1 MPRIFDL
8 PFAAHLWSPILILIL
23 VQSLAVYTWQFRKEP
38 GARWMSLSMM
48 CGTGWMMSLILARTS
63 PGTDVKIVWIT
74 LFSFLTYLPGFFWYQ
89 AIAQLSGF
97 DRKAPRWTPYLVA
110 GIAGASSL
118 VILSN
123 FWTGW
128 YWKAIW
134 IQGGTQICKI
144 SGPLFVPC
152 LFSAYSLYFTAI
164 VIHAHWIW
172 KSVGL
177 RQRQATM
184 FLWPILLVVTG
195 SILNLI
201 PGITHTYAHPMTL
214 LLSSL
219 LVAWAYHRWKS
230 FGILP
235 KAQDAA
241 LASMIDGLMVI
252 DEQDYIV
259 KMNAAA
265 HELFAGLPVREGSR
279 FAETNKGWTDLADF
293 LAQTVVR
300 SAEINRMTES
310 GSKTFLAAVTPLR
323 TDSGLPLG
331 HVLILKDITREKLQN
346 ERILE
351 QHKAISILTERQ
363 RISRELHDGPGQ
375 LWSFVALQAEDAL
388 ALLDQQE
395 TDLAIQRLN
404 RLVQVAQ
411 DTHLDLRE
419 SITGLQTTITPAR
432 GFLDALQEQLRWY
445 REHCNLEI
453 KLDLQCAWQEK
464 WMTPPKAAQTLRI
477 LQEALANVRKSAQ
490 ASQVRVMVR
499 REGEQL
505 LFLVEDDGCG
515 FDPRQVNQQTGH
527 HGLKIMQERAKE
539 MGADLEI
546 DSQAGAGTRIRLRF
560 ALSA

>member
-8 PFAAHLWSPILILIL
+8 PFAAHLWGPILILIF

-63 PGTDVKIVWIT
+63 PGTDAKVAWIT
-74 LFSFLTYLPGFFWYQ
+74 IFAFLTYLPGFFWYQ

-97 DRKAPRWTPYLVA
+97 DRKAPRWTPYLFA
-110 GIAGASSL
+110 GIAGACSL

-123 FWTGW
+123 CWTGW
-128 YWKAIW
+128 YWKSIW
-134 IQGGTQICKI
+134 IQGGAQVCQIP
-144 SGPLFVPC
+144 GVLYVPC
-152 LFSAYSLYFTAI
+152 LLAAYSLYLTAI

-172 KSVGL
+172 KSAGL
-177 RQRQATM
+177 RRRQAIM
-184 FLWPILLVVTG
+184 FLWPILLVLTG
-195 SILNLI
+195 SVLNLI
-201 PGITHTYAHPMTL
+201 PGATHTFAHPMTL

-219 LVAWAYHRWKS
+219 LVAWAYHRWRS

-235 KAQDAA
+235 KAQDVA
-241 LASMIDGLMVI
+241 LASMIDGLLVI

-259 KMNAAA
+259 QMNAAA
-265 HELFAGLPVREGSR
+265 QELFAGLPVREAGK
-279 FAETNKGWTDLADF
+279 FAEASKGWTELAGF
-293 LAQTVVR
+293 LMQSAVNT
-300 SAEINRMTES
+300 AEINRMTES
-310 GSKTFLAAVTPLR
+310 GSKTYLAAKTPLR
-323 TDSGLPLG
+323 ADSGLPLG
-331 HVLILKDITREKLQN
+331 HVLILKDITRDKQQS

-351 QHKAISILTERQ
+351 QQKAISILTERQ
-363 RISRELHDGPGQ
+363 RIGRELHDGPGQ
-375 LWSFVALQAEDAL
+375 LLSFVSLQAEDAL

-445 REHCNLEI
+445 REHCNFETT
-453 KLDLQCAWQEK
+453 LDLQCAWQEA
-464 WMTPPKAAQTLRI
+464 WLAPPKAAQAFRI

-499 REGEQL
+499 REGEKL
-505 LFLVEDDGCG
+505 LFLVEDNGSG
-515 FDPRQVNQQTGH
+515 FDPMQVSQQTGH
-527 HGLKIMQERAKE
+527 HGLKIMQERARE
-539 MGADLEI
+539 MGAHLEI
-546 DSQAGAGTRIRLRF
+546 DSQPDAGTRIRLRF